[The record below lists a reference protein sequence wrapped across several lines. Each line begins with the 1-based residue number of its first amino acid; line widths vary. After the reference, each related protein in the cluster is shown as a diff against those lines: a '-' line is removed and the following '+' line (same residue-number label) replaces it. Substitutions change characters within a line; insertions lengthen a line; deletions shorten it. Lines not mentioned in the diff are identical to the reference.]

1 MSEKKQKKKTRCSFP
16 WWCLIIAYSISFL
29 FVGMSVFLIIARSIE
44 FGDLKTQ
51 KWLTSLVTGFFSSIL
66 LSQPIKVVC
75 LTIFFACFARSSL
88 KDDDQEAEGYIDDD
102 ESIYMSGGNEE
113 NLHPIARPIDRLSES
128 EAHCARIDRLRELRM
143 WKLVRDV
150 LYQLLFIWI
159 VFMINYLNRNDDNFL
174 QVNHLR
180 GYFLAGDRGTKGFHQ
195 VRRRRGVSRRWRV
208 LC

>member
-1 MSEKKQKKKTRCSFP
+1 
-16 WWCLIIAYSISFL
+16 
-29 FVGMSVFLIIARSIE
+29 MSVFLIIARSIE

-66 LSQPIKVVC
+66 FSQPIKVVC
-75 LTIFFACFARSSL
+75 LTIFFACFARRSL
-88 KDDDQEAEGYIDDD
+88 KDDDREAEGYIDED
-102 ESIYMSGGNEE
+102 ESIYLNGGNEDDFQPTT
-113 NLHPIARPIDRLSES
+113 NKIDRLSES
-128 EAHCARIDRLRELRM
+128 QTQCARIVRLRELRM

-150 LYQLLFIWI
+150 LYQLFFIWI

-180 GYFLAGDRGTKGFHQ
+180 GYFLAGDRGMKSFLE
-195 VRRRRGVSRRWRV
+195 VRRRRRRVSRRSRV